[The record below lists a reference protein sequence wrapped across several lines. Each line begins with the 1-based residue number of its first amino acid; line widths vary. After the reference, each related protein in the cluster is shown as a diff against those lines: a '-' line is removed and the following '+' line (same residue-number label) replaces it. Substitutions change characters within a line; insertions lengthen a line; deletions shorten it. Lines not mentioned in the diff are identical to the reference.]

1 MRVTYVIKFK
11 ETGLFRNED
20 DGTIFKIPLSDVV
33 LLSPALRP
41 GCSGQIVPDQSR
53 GRYKFIYDAE
63 TQADDR
69 QISFENNDL
78 QNLEGNS
85 EQV

>member
-33 LLSPALRP
+33 LLSPALHP

-63 TQADDR
+63 TQTDDR
-69 QISFENNDL
+69 QISCENNDL

-85 EQV
+85 